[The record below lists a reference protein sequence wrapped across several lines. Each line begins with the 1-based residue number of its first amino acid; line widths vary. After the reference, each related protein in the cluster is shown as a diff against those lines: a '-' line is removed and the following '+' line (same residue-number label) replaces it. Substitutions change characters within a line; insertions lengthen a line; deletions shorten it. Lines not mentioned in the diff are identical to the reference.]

1 MAKVWLNRKTSI
13 RDDFRAD
20 PLFTLLED
28 TTSNILVTGAAGTGK
43 STVLRNFIALTKK
56 NCVVLAPTGIA
67 ATNVDGQTIHSFFQ
81 LPPGIIRSGDISKH
95 RFAPLYK
102 RIDALVIDEI
112 SMVRRDLFDA
122 MDQILRRQRDE
133 DKPFGGVKLV
143 LFGDMHQLPPV
154 VCDKERSVLYQK
166 YETNSNYFF
175 DSNVYEELDLIV
187 VRLNHAYRQSDSRF
201 LEILTRMQK
210 NALTPGDIEI
220 LNKQVQEDEEGYVI
234 LSTKNDIVDDYN
246 QKRLSKLPGPDVAYN
261 TNITG
266 EAKVKDAAA
275 PEKLVLKAGAR
286 VICLV
291 NDAKGRY
298 FNGSLGTVTELF
310 KDSVNIR
317 LDRNGE
323 IISLGR
329 HDWNIY
335 KYKFEQEEIGK
346 ELKGRISQIPLKLAW
361 AMTVHK
367 SQGQTLEKV
376 LIDFKYKPW
385 EHGQTYVAFSRL
397 RSLSGLKLKM
407 PVQMSDI
414 IVDSQITDWENGL
427 TKENMCDKYA
437 DMQVSGLNPEESEE
451 IINRLNQELLGDF
464 GISTAVD
471 CITQG
476 TYRISGEPLVTDF
489 VRNRIISLL
498 QKLCNTE
505 YKYLTIDA
513 GKPNEVR
520 LKPSETAEYL
530 RIKREIEL
538 DRKMRDL

>member
-81 LPPGIIRSGDISKH
+81 LPPGIIRNTDISKQ

-266 EAKVKDAAA
+266 EAKVKDTAA

-414 IVDSQITDWENGL
+414 IVDSQITDWESGL
-427 TKENMCDKYA
+427 TKENLCDRYA

-451 IINRLNQELLGDF
+451 LINRLNQEFLGDF
-464 GISTAVD
+464 GISTPVD

-505 YKYLTIDA
+505 YKHFTVDA
-513 GKPNEVR
+513 GKPNEVG